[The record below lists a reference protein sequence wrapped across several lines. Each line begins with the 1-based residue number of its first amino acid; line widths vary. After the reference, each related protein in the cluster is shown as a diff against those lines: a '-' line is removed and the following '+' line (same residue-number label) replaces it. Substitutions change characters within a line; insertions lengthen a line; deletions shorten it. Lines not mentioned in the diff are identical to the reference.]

1 MNENQELDTLKRF
14 LDQKTL
20 IETTLYLLGKHGVIS
35 ETEWGEARLTL
46 LRIEEATKTFIDQKE
61 RKDDD

>member
-1 MNENQELDTLKRF
+1 MDQNQELDTLKLF

-46 LRIEEATKTFIDQKE
+46 LRVEEAAKTFINQQE
-61 RKDDD
+61 RKDND